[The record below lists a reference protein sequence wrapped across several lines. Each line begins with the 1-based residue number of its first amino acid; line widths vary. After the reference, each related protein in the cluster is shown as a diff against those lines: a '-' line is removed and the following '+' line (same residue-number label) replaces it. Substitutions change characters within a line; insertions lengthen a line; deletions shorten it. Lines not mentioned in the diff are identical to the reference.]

1 MGKLRLAAIYQASM
15 YMKNIYPM
23 IRPAICLVAISLITI
38 LSACNNPQKTTQTP
52 SVTTTTSQK
61 AEAKPGGIY
70 VYKGGDGSLGTLK
83 VLATSDDTVDVLL
96 YKNRFQ
102 TVPESINPKTLEVN
116 IKHEILSVRGFQDW
130 QPQMVAEQ
138 PVTKEELAEPPQ

>member
-1 MGKLRLAAIYQASM
+1 
-15 YMKNIYPM
+15 MKNLSPM
-23 IRPAICLVAISLITI
+23 IRPAICLLAIGLLTMI
-38 LSACNNPQKTTQTP
+38 SACNSPQKIDAVRPAATN
-52 SVTTTTSQK
+52 QK
-61 AEAKPGGIY
+61 SEVKPGGIY

-83 VLATSDDTVDVLL
+83 VLATGDGTVDVLL

-102 TVPESINPKTLEVN
+102 TVPGSIDLQTLEVN
-116 IKHEILSVRGFQDW
+116 VKHEILSIRGFQNW

>member
-1 MGKLRLAAIYQASM
+1 
-15 YMKNIYPM
+15 MKNLSPM
-23 IRPAICLVAISLITI
+23 IRPAICLVAIGLLTMI
-38 LSACNNPQKTTQTP
+38 SACNSTQQTAPVQPAATNQKTEVKQ
-52 SVTTTTSQK
+52 SEV
-61 AEAKPGGIY
+61 KPGGIY

-83 VLATSDDTVDVLL
+83 VLATNDGTVDVLL

-102 TVPESINPKTLEVN
+102 TVPGSIDPKTLEVN
-116 IKHEILSVRGFQDW
+116 IKHEILSVRGFQNW

>member
-1 MGKLRLAAIYQASM
+1 
-15 YMKNIYPM
+15 MKNLSSV
-23 IRPAICLVAISLITI
+23 IRPAICLVAIGLLTMIA
-38 LSACNNPQKTTQTP
+38 ACNNPQKNDAVRPAATTNPTN
-52 SVTTTTSQK
+52 QK
-61 AEAKPGGIY
+61 SEVKPGGIY

-83 VLATSDDTVDVLL
+83 VLATGDGTVDVLL

-102 TVPESINPKTLEVN
+102 TVPGSINLKTLEVN
-116 IKHEILSVRGFQDW
+116 VKHEILSVRGFQNW

>member
-1 MGKLRLAAIYQASM
+1 M

-23 IRPAICLVAISLITI
+23 IRPAICLMAIGLITI
-38 LSACNNPQKTTQTP
+38 LSACHNPQKTAPTP
-52 SVTTTTSQK
+52 SVATSQK
-61 AEAKPGGIY
+61 AEVKPGGIY

-83 VLATSDDTVDVLL
+83 VLATGDGTVNILL

-102 TVPESINPKTLEVN
+102 TVPGSIDPKTLEVN
-116 IKHEILSVRGFQDW
+116 VKHEILSVRGFQNW

-138 PVTKEELAEPPQ
+138 PVTKAELAEPPQ

>member
-1 MGKLRLAAIYQASM
+1 
-15 YMKNIYPM
+15 M
-23 IRPAICLVAISLITI
+23 IRPAICLIAIGFLTMI
-38 LSACNNPQKTTQTP
+38 SACNSSQQTEPVRPAAAQK
-52 SVTTTTSQK
+52 SEVKS
-61 AEAKPGGIY
+61 GGIY

-83 VLATSDDTVDVLL
+83 VLATGDGTVDVLL

-102 TVPESINPKTLEVN
+102 TVPRSIDLKTLEVN
-116 IKHEILSVRGFQDW
+116 VKHEILSVRGFQNW

>member
-1 MGKLRLAAIYQASM
+1 
-15 YMKNIYPM
+15 MKNIYLM
-23 IRPAICLVAISLITI
+23 IRPAICLVAISFITT
-38 LSACNNPQKTTQTP
+38 LSACNNPQKTTPTP
-52 SVTTTTSQK
+52 SVTTFTSSK

-83 VLATSDDTVDVLL
+83 VLATSEGTVDVLL

-102 TVPESINPKTLEVN
+102 TVPGSIDPKALEVD

-138 PVTKEELAEPPQ
+138 PVTKEELAEPPK

>member
-1 MGKLRLAAIYQASM
+1 M

-23 IRPAICLVAISLITI
+23 IRPAICLVAIGLITI
-38 LSACNNPQKTTQTP
+38 LSACNNPQKTAP
-52 SVTTTTSQK
+52 SAAPTQK
-61 AEAKPGGIY
+61 AEIKPGGIY

-83 VLATSDDTVDVLL
+83 VLAIGDGTVNILL

-102 TVPESINPKTLEVN
+102 TVPGSIDPKTLEVN
-116 IKHEILSVRGFQDW
+116 VKHEILSVRGFQNW

-138 PVTKEELAEPPQ
+138 PVTKAELAEPPQ

>member
-1 MGKLRLAAIYQASM
+1 
-15 YMKNIYPM
+15 MKNLFSV
-23 IRPAICLVAISLITI
+23 IRPAICLVAIGLLTMI
-38 LSACNNPQKTTQTP
+38 SACNNPQKTDGVRPAATN
-52 SVTTTTSQK
+52 QK
-61 AEAKPGGIY
+61 SAVKPGGIY

-83 VLATSDDTVDVLL
+83 VLATGDGTVDVLL

-102 TVPESINPKTLEVN
+102 TVPGSIDLKTLEVN
-116 IKHEILSVRGFQDW
+116 VKHEILSVRGFQNW

>member
-1 MGKLRLAAIYQASM
+1 
-15 YMKNIYPM
+15 MKNLSSV
-23 IRPAICLVAISLITI
+23 IRPAICLVAIGLLTMI
-38 LSACNNPQKTTQTP
+38 SACNSPRKTDEVRPTATNQK
-52 SVTTTTSQK
+52 SAV
-61 AEAKPGGIY
+61 KPGGIY

-83 VLATSDDTVDVLL
+83 VLATGDGTVDVLL

-102 TVPESINPKTLEVN
+102 TVPGSIDLKTLEVN
-116 IKHEILSVRGFQDW
+116 VKHEILSVRGFQNW

>member
-1 MGKLRLAAIYQASM
+1 
-15 YMKNIYPM
+15 MKNLSSV
-23 IRPAICLVAISLITI
+23 IRPAICLVAISLLTMI
-38 LSACNNPQKTTQTP
+38 SACNNPQKTDGVQPTATN
-52 SVTTTTSQK
+52 QK
-61 AEAKPGGIY
+61 SAVKPGGIY

-83 VLATSDDTVDVLL
+83 VLATGDGTVDVLL

-102 TVPESINPKTLEVN
+102 TVPGSIDLKTLEVN
-116 IKHEILSVRGFQDW
+116 VKHEILSVRGFQNW

>member
-1 MGKLRLAAIYQASM
+1 
-15 YMKNIYPM
+15 MKNIYPM
-23 IRPAICLVAISLITI
+23 IRPAICLVAIGLITI
-38 LSACNNPQKTTQTP
+38 LSACNNSPKTAPTP
-52 SVTTTTSQK
+52 SVATSQK
-61 AEAKPGGIY
+61 IAAKPGGIY

-83 VLATSDDTVDVLL
+83 VLATGDGTVDVLL

-116 IKHEILSVRGFQDW
+116 VKHEILSARGFQNW

-138 PVTKEELAEPPQ
+138 PVTKEELAAPPK

>member
-1 MGKLRLAAIYQASM
+1 
-15 YMKNIYPM
+15 MKNISSV
-23 IRPAICLVAISLITI
+23 IRPAILASLLTMI
-38 LSACNNPQKTTQTP
+38 SACNSPPKPDGVRPAATINP
-52 SVTTTTSQK
+52 TSS
-61 AEAKPGGIY
+61 AVKPGGIY

-83 VLATSDDTVDVLL
+83 VLATGDGTVDVLL

-102 TVPESINPKTLEVN
+102 TVPGSIDLKTLEVN
-116 IKHEILSVRGFQDW
+116 VKHEILSVRGFQNW